1 MLMNHPIFTYFWL
14 LQTRIMII
22 LLAGSVMVFII
33 AMILTSSVFIK
44 PRYESEAVINV
55 PLTLFS
61 EQFAQGGIGFGG
73 NAEIDWHIQLLLS
86 RNMLDSLIN
95 RFSLVEEWGYELGN
109 SRHLSEV
116 QRRLSSMVSVKRNR
130 YGAVSVR
137 VQSQDAR
144 LSAAIASAM
153 IELGDIL
160 RHEVLHDNRR
170 VAVDFARVRFDDK
183 RAEVDSLERALL
195 AGNMNIQNN
204 EHFLSEIHRSRV
216 LFEAELWQLSQLRA
230 DYERLTRMLS
240 TPLPAT
246 YIISSPVRSY
256 KPVWPPRIL
265 LSVGAMVVFVISFL
279 FFETVKNELR
289 KNRFSS

>member
-1 MLMNHPIFTYFWL
+1 MTRSVFSYPWL
-14 LQTRIMII
+14 LQTRVMVIFF
-22 LLAGSVMVFII
+22 AGSVMVFII
-33 AMILTSSVFIK
+33 AMILTSSVFMK

-86 RNMLDSLIN
+86 RNMLDSLVK
-95 RFSLVEEWGYELGN
+95 RFSLVEGWGYELGN

-130 YGAVSVR
+130 YGAVSVS
-137 VQSQDAR
+137 VQSHDAI
-144 LSAAIASAM
+144 LSASIASAM

-170 VAVDFARVRFDDK
+170 VAVDFARERFHDK

-195 AGNMNIQNN
+195 ANNLNVQDN

-230 DYERLTRMLS
+230 DYERLTRMLN

-246 YIISSPVRSY
+246 YIISRPVVSY

-265 LSVGAMVVFVISFL
+265 LSVAAMVVFVIAFL

-289 KNRFSS
+289 KNSVSS